1 MPQAAYSQNYPRN
14 SSSTAAYNA
23 SLTSN
28 NHTPNHI
35 SSRTQPYPSNFARHY
50 QQRSYNNYP
59 REHFAN
65 RPQNWSRNP
74 RFKRARLDSCDQ
86 NEPKSKASKKKKKP
100 LSLNIPS
107 KKEWTIQEAEMAL
120 AVEKECNK
128 RSKNQSLLI
137 KFPDLELNKEIVAS
151 YHSAIEN
158 VHFQQPSAPRFCF
171 VTLKES
177 ADPDT
182 VIKELN
188 KQKFGDGYITA
199 EYKKDREEDQNVG
212 PEDIDPL
219 TLYVG
224 NLAQEIT
231 KDDMVKTYPKVR
243 RIDIGYAKKMK
254 YTRYAFVSFST
265 VADAIEAFKKTHSTQ
280 LHSKSLIVRFR
291 RLHGPV
297 GMPGETKQQN
307 PPKNKND
314 TPGNSTENGHPSL
327 ENSLEHHTSN
337 EDVSITFRDSLSPG
351 SINCDTYECLSR
363 SPQLDLT
370 VVKRE
375 PQDVEDVYPDNS
387 EIRDDFDEDYTESI
401 LDQVFAQHRPK
412 VKKEV
417 KPVVKTEQDGFQV
430 NQEVRNRDIL
440 PVRIKEEPVQ
450 TDERQ
455 ESNVNVVVKH
465 EPDAATRDGSFSS
478 GMLFLIHIVL
488 EHLKLYTVCLQI

>member
-1 MPQAAYSQNYPRN
+1 MQQPIYSQNYSRS

-35 SSRTQPYPSNFARHY
+35 SSRSQPYPSNFARHY

-59 REHFAN
+59 REHFGN
-65 RPQNWSRNP
+65 RPQNWRKNP
-74 RFKRARLDSCDQ
+74 RYKRTRLDSGDQ
-86 NEPKSKASKKKKKP
+86 NEPKTKSSKKKKKP

-107 KKEWTIQEAEMAL
+107 KKEWTMQEAEMAL

-137 KFPDLELNKEIVAS
+137 KFPDLELNKEIVAK

-177 ADPDT
+177 ADPDM

-188 KQKFGDGYITA
+188 KQKFGEGYITA

-265 VADAIEAFKKTHSTQ
+265 VADAVEAFKKTHSTQ

-314 TPGNSTENGHPSL
+314 APGNSTENGHPSL
-327 ENSLEHHTSN
+327 ENSLEHHTTN
-337 EDVSITFRDSLSPG
+337 EDVSIIYF
-351 SINCDTYECLSR
+351 
-363 SPQLDLT
+363 
-370 VVKRE
+370 
-375 PQDVEDVYPDNS
+375 
-387 EIRDDFDEDYTESI
+387 
-401 LDQVFAQHRPK
+401 
-412 VKKEV
+412 
-417 KPVVKTEQDGFQV
+417 
-430 NQEVRNRDIL
+430 
-440 PVRIKEEPVQ
+440 
-450 TDERQ
+450 
-455 ESNVNVVVKH
+455 
-465 EPDAATRDGSFSS
+465 
-478 GMLFLIHIVL
+478 IHI
-488 EHLKLYTVCLQI
+488 YIYIQSI